1 MVAIGGSNLEKPM
14 FSAWDVI
21 KLFLQLGALVWGA
34 STLRSEVTALSVDVK
49 KLSSS
54 ADNLNASVNSL
65 IRQGDSFEFRLKA
78 LEKGQ

>member
-1 MVAIGGSNLEKPM
+1 M